1 MASASPGLTSTTV
14 TFSVV
19 VMVMVGQNEGGKGTK
34 KEKSEMDD
42 GKSYFLPQQ
51 PLVLGST
58 AGHVTLAPNPLE
70 Q

>member
-1 MASASPGLTSTTV
+1 
-14 TFSVV
+14 
-19 VMVMVGQNEGGKGTK
+19 MVMVGQNEGGKGTK